1 MHCCATGALEQII
14 YAGYNE
20 QLVTVL
26 LQMDKALVGVDYL
39 LQVDILRCH
48 MGERVLGIVI
58 YVELVEF
65 VKRHLVLDHDG
76 AEDTASEVTTIG
88 DEVDI

>member
-1 MHCCATGALEQII
+1 MYSLSAGTFEQVVDARGDEQHVAL
-14 YAGYNE
+14 
-20 QLVTVL
+20 L
-26 LQMDKALVGVDYL
+26 LQVYKALVGIDHL
-39 LQVDILRCH
+39 LQIDILWCH
-48 MGERVLGIVI
+48 MGERVLGILVD
-58 YVELVEF
+58 VELVEF